1 MTIIQRQDQKIQNL
15 TNRLNNLEQLIYEWQ
30 SDALLSKRTSELL
43 AREVDHLK
51 HSPASQAVFLQQS

>member
-30 SDALLSKRTSELL
+30 SDAFLSKRTSELL
-43 AREVDHLK
+43 A
-51 HSPASQAVFLQQS
+51 